1 MFGPWESSAHVTQAF
16 GLLSDANRTRQR
28 LDQSQLQQQLLA
40 LMADYGA
47 CALGYDE
54 SDPDQSMPTQN
65 LLFDG
70 RCIHEVDVSEL
81 LQGTGLLAAD
91 DLA

>member
-1 MFGPWESSAHVTQAF
+1 MQAIDI
-16 GLLSDANRTRQR
+16 LSDDNRTRQR
-28 LDQSQLQQQLLA
+28 LGQNQLQQQLLG

-54 SDPDQSMPTQN
+54 ADPDQSMPTQN

-70 RCIHEVDVSEL
+70 CCIHEVDISEL